1 MNKLKNL
8 SCLLVL
14 GMYMPLQAQVVYEDI
29 ADNDSSEVTDVAVM
43 DTLSDDSVAL
53 PWPQNAQA
61 RIDKLLT
68 HDMFETSQ
76 LGMMVYDLTADSVI
90 YAHNERQLMRLFGRH
105 RSTVFA
111 RHQLIEQRL
120 GIQIIALFH
129 HRQQDLVNAVRPFT
143 DANGFGRALCYRT
156 ESLDLDAGLTQ
167 FFLKLGHE
175 VVFTPVHQG

>member
-1 MNKLKNL
+1 MNRLKIL

-29 ADNDSSEVTDVAVM
+29 ADNDSSEVTDVALM

-76 LGMMVYDLTADSVI
+76 LGLMVYDLTADSVI
-90 YAHNERQLMRLFGRH
+90 YAHNERQLMRPA
-105 RSTVFA
+105 STMKVVTA
-111 RHQLIEQRL
+111 IT
-120 GIQIIALFH
+120 AL
-129 HRQQDLVNAVRPFT
+129 D
-143 DANGFGRALCYRT
+143 
-156 ESLDLDAGLTQ
+156 
-167 FFLKLGHE
+167 KLGGSYQ
-175 VVFTPVHQG
+175 FKTALY